1 MLIADVFPFAGETAL
16 FSNVVSHN
24 IAVRPVRMA
33 GSGNAASFK
42 AEGPEVRFTC
52 QFEVL
57 TPSTNGERQAQLG
70 TCKLPDGSTLPVLV
84 GDERGT
90 LAPDGAIHVFAGL
103 RSDPCRFQKNPF
115 LECLPVPMPRRARG
129 ALSKVPR

>member
-33 GSGNAASFK
+33 GSGNAGSFK
-42 AEGPEVRFTC
+42 AEGPEVRFTY

-57 TPSTNGERQAQLG
+57 TPSANGERQAQLG

-90 LAPDGAIHVFAGL
+90 LTPDGAIHVFAGL
-103 RSDPCRFQKNPF
+103 RPDPFFIGWTYGRGIKIISKLAAGRQLPEPCR
-115 LECLPVPMPRRARG
+115 
-129 ALSKVPR
+129 